1 MDFAGLSTLINENG
15 LAVVLLLLLCW
26 GGYSTISPYI
36 KKKLSKSIENDD
48 KLEDNIHKEY
58 FKMTK
63 ETKDMNKQFML
74 ELKSIN
80 ITNQQISATNEL
92 LAKSNSK
99 LLESLDNR
107 ISTLEV
113 TTDDIG
119 KTVEKINTKIDVM
132 LK

>member
-1 MDFAGLSTLINENG
+1 MDFAGLSTLINEHG
-15 LAVVLLLLLCW
+15 LAVVLLLLFCW
-26 GGYSTISPYI
+26 GCYMTIAPYI
-36 KKKLSKSIENDD
+36 KKKLNKSIENDD
-48 KLEDNIHKEY
+48 KLEDNIHREY

-63 ETKDMNKQFML
+63 ETKEMNKQFMS
-74 ELKSIN
+74 ELKTIN

-107 ISTLEV
+107 ISTLED

-119 KTVEKINTKIDVM
+119 KTVEKINTKVDIM